1 MLAQKGVELS
11 GHKPF
16 FVSMSGYINGITGN
30 RQQAL
35 AAMTELQST
44 SSYTLPLFLA
54 RIHTALGEKNEAMNL
69 LEKLYEERSESIV
82 WLKVDP
88 TLAAL
93 RDEPRF
99 IALAKRIGI

>member
-1 MLAQKGVELS
+1 
-11 GHKPF
+11 
-16 FVSMSGYINGITGN
+16 
-30 RQQAL
+30 
-35 AAMTELQST
+35 
-44 SSYTLPLFLA
+44 
-54 RIHTALGEKNEAMNL
+54 MNL